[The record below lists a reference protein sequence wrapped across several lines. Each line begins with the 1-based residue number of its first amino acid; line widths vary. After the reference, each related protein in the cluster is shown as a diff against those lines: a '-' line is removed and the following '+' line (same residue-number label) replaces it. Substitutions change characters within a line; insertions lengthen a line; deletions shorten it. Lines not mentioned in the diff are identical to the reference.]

1 MIFEDVEENRCF
13 FMFFLVNHWFH
24 GLLVDGPRLG
34 CICPL
39 VVGGSLGAASARRLR
54 VVFFAALKT
63 MVESIGKK
71 LQVNI

>member
-54 VVFFAALKT
+54 VVFLRHLKQWL
-63 MVESIGKK
+63 SQLGKNSK
-71 LQVNI
+71 